1 MPQFYAST
9 SRGLSEALSRELKE
23 IGLKV
28 GRVDRQGC
36 AFEGPWSDCVKAN
49 LRSRLATR
57 ISLPVLDFPAYKA
70 DELYN
75 NVKKHDFT
83 RYLTAKMTFSVKAKI
98 NTCAIKDQRL
108 LAMKVKDVIADQ
120 FNEKWGI
127 RPDVDKEIPDVRFF
141 IFGSRNEYRL
151 SVDTTGYSLSQ
162 RGYRKDSTEAPLREH
177 LAAGLIEL
185 TSWDKKTPLVD
196 PLCGSGTLLIE
207 AALMLKNIS
216 PGSFHKKFSFQ
227 SFSHIP
233 EKLFDEEL
241 EKAMAEES
249 EGPDFKLF
257 GFDKNGK
264 NINAS
269 QKNAERAGVDDLI
282 VFTRAN
288 ALSLEAP
295 VPQGIIVTNPPHGIR
310 LGDEFFLEEFYKN
323 LSHNLKKNFSG
334 WPLWILS
341 GDPKWTSCL
350 KMKAKKHYSIDNG
363 GVDCRWIHYPINK
376 SRTPLE

>member
-1 MPQFYAST
+1 MPKFYVST
-9 SRGLSEALSRELKE
+9 SKGLSEALSGELKE

-28 GRVDRQGC
+28 VQVDKQGC

-70 DELYN
+70 EELYN

-83 RYLTAKMTFSVKAKI
+83 KYLKTKMTFSVKAKL

-120 FNEKWGI
+120 FNEKWGV
-127 RPDVDKEIPDVRFF
+127 RPSVDKEFPDVRFF
-141 IFGSRNEYRL
+141 IFGSKNEYRL

-162 RGYRKDSTEAPLREH
+162 RGYRKDPTEAPLREH
-177 LAAGLIEL
+177 LAAGLIQL
-185 TSWDKKTPLVD
+185 TGWDKKIPLVD

-216 PGSFHKKFSFQ
+216 TGSFHKKFSFQ

-241 EKAMAEES
+241 EKAMAEE
-249 EGPDFKLF
+249 EDGPGFKLF
-257 GFDKNGK
+257 GFDKSWK
-264 NINAS
+264 NIEAAK
-269 QKNAERAGVDDLI
+269 KNAQRAGVDDLI
-282 VFTRAN
+282 VFKKENT
-288 ALSLEAP
+288 LSLLPP
-295 VPQGIIVTNPPHGIR
+295 VPEGMIVTNPPHGIR
-310 LGDEFFLEEFYKN
+310 LGDEFFLEEFYKDFAY
-323 LSHNLKKNFSG
+323 NFKRNFPG
-334 WPLWILS
+334 WSLWVLS
-341 GDPKWTSCL
+341 GDPKWTAFL
-350 KMKAKKHYSIDNG
+350 KMKARKHYRIDNG

-376 SRTPLE
+376 S